1 MKTLLTNKEVERGEI
16 LRYLA
21 EAYPGVAT
29 FSGIINYLDYAA
41 YSTTKEDVEFHLE
54 YLMGKGFIEIE
65 EHPRVAGHLRK
76 IRAIKITPAGID
88 LLDRRA
94 VGDSGVR

>member
-1 MKTLLTNKEVERGEI
+1 MRTHLTNKEVERGEI

-29 FSGIINYLDYAA
+29 FPGIINYLDYSA
-41 YSTTKEDVEFHLE
+41 YTITKEDVEFHLE
-54 YLMGKGFIEIE
+54 YLMGKGFVEIE
-65 EHPRVAGHLRK
+65 EHPRVAGVLRK

-88 LLDRRA
+88 LLDRRTA
-94 VGDSGVR
+94 GDSGVR